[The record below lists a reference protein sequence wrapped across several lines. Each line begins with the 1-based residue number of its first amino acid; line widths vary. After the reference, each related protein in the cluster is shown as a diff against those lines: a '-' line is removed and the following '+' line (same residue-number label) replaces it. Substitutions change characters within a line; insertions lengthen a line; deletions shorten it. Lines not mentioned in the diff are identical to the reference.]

1 MKKELFVITAYHS
14 DQEKLK
20 ITQEC
25 LSSIDR
31 DRYDILLSYG
41 GKTSD
46 EILSLVDYAV
56 YLAKNELIT
65 NPKHKPIMWFDIAGN
80 IAYTTEAFETGYH
93 LAALRLINQ
102 ALAVSKALGYQKVH
116 HIEYDSILRN
126 DLFFR
131 KASEKLDSV
140 TILYSHWPDDEKS
153 TYPLFSVR
161 VDELPFDWLDTDQ
174 RRFRQMLIDSPGRN
188 YLENF
193 LGILTSE
200 IDGKEIFSMN
210 DYESNIQLHTKPNNS
225 SSFSFVTPLR
235 SNQEIYFLAYT
246 HEKPM
251 SFELF
256 VDQEARGIFELPPNN
271 WKLLTLDMS
280 KDSLIEFVFADHT
293 RTYDFSCISFEEF
306 FSCNY
311 ISKDTYER

>member
-65 NPKHKPIMWFDIAGN
+65 NPKHKPIMWFDIAEDT
-80 IAYTTEAFETGYH
+80 AYTTEAFETSHH
-93 LAALRLINQ
+93 LGALSLINQ
-102 ALAVSKALGYQKVH
+102 GLAVAKALGYQKVH
-116 HIEYDSILRN
+116 HIEYDVILLD

-131 KASEKLDSV
+131 KASEQLDTASLV
-140 TILYSHWPDDEKS
+140 YSPWHDDANS
-153 TYPLFSVR
+153 TYPFFSAR
-161 VDELPFDWLDTDQ
+161 VDDLPSDWLDTDQ
-174 RRFRQMLIDSPGRN
+174 RRIRQMLVDSPGRN

-200 IDGKEIFSMN
+200 IEKKESFSMI
-210 DYESNIQLHTKPNNS
+210 DYHLCAVPDRSNSEGH
-225 SSFSFVTPLR
+225 SFVTPIM

-246 HEKPM
+246 HERPM

-256 VDQEARGIFELPPNN
+256 VDQEARGIFELVPHT
-271 WKLLTLDMS
+271 WKLLTLEMN
-280 KDSLIEFVFADHT
+280 KNSLIEFVFADRK
-293 RTYDFSCISFEEF
+293 RTYDFSTISFDDF
-306 FSCNY
+306 FSTNF
-311 ISKDTYER
+311 IAK

>member
-1 MKKELFVITAYHS
+1 MKKELFVVTAYHS

-65 NPKHKPIMWFDIAGN
+65 NPKHKPIMWFDIAGDA
-80 IAYTTEAFETGYH
+80 AYTTEAFETSYH

-102 ALAVSKALGYQKVH
+102 GLAVSKALGYQKVH
-116 HIEYDSILRN
+116 NIEYDSILRN

-131 KASEKLDSV
+131 KASEQLDSASIV
-140 TILYSHWPDDEKS
+140 YSLWPTDPNS
-153 TYPLFSVR
+153 TYPLFSAR

-174 RRFRQMLIDSPGRN
+174 KRFRQMLIDSPGRN

-200 IDGKEIFSMN
+200 IEKKEIFSMIK
-210 DYESNIQLHTKPNNS
+210 DYELSVEHKNLNNLIGL
-225 SSFSFVTPLR
+225 SFVTPIM

-246 HEKPM
+246 HERPM

-256 VDQEARGIFELPPNN
+256 VDQEARGVFELAPHT
-271 WKLLTLDMS
+271 WKLLTLEMN
-280 KDSLIEFVFADHT
+280 KNSLIEFVFADRK
-293 RTYDFSCISFEEF
+293 RTYDFSTISFEDF

-311 ISKDTYER
+311 ISKRHI